1 MAAERARVPGQQQE
15 PERAQP
21 LFPAGRRPEPHSE
34 PEPYSGP
41 EQEQSRAQGC
51 WTARAQEPPH
61 SGLQA
66 SMPERDFRW

>member
-1 MAAERARVPGQQQE
+1 MGAEREQEPGQQQE

-41 EQEQSRAQGC
+41 EQEQSPAQGC
-51 WTARAQEPPH
+51 WTARA
-61 SGLQA
+61 
-66 SMPERDFRW
+66 